1 MENNI
6 FNFLNDGGSVNN
18 IISVIIIIV
27 GILLGI
33 KYFSDFIDKFKDLSD
48 EEKIKVILRI
58 VKAEILKL
66 MSDAEVEW
74 SSFEKAG
81 IIKKSQVI
89 GKIYEKY
96 PVLSSYI
103 NQEMIIC
110 ELEKIIEDN
119 MNNMN
124 SVINKK

>member
-1 MENNI
+1 MENSI
-6 FNFLNDGGSVNN
+6 FNFLNDGGSANN

-110 ELEKIIEDN
+110 ELEKIIEEN